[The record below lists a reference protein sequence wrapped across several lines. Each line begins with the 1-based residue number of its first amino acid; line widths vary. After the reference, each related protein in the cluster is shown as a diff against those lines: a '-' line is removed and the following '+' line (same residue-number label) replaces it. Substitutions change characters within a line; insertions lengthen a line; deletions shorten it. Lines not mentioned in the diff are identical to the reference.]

1 MLELKNIDKS
11 FKIRQD
17 KSQQVLKDLSVSFA
31 DSGLVTI
38 LGRSGGGKSTLL
50 NIIGGLT
57 AADCGVVIYNGQVVK
72 DLAEFRKSK
81 VGFVFQ
87 DYNLIPHLTAVDNI
101 IAGMADDV
109 DKRKQLA
116 NKLLDELAIADCA
129 EKRPTQLSGGQCQR
143 LAIARMLSKEV
154 AIVLADEAT
163 SSLDK
168 ASAQRIMAILKRI
181 SKQKLVIFVTHD
193 KALAYQYSD
202 RVIQLIDGQIK
213 SDEVLNS
220 NLAPTKIKS
229 NTKAMTYHKNIKYLP
244 FKNLIG
250 QLGTTLRNIAI
261 STLIFLSIALSIII
275 ESDFFKDYMY
285 EIYLVDGI
293 KTSDWAV
300 MTDTSNDSTVVAQLK
315 AKYQSLDNVEH
326 IAYQYNTPIRLA
338 GSDYIEGLNNGNP
351 KLSYCDIEALSRN
364 QYLKRALKTGRL
376 PTKPDEVVMTAKG
389 VIRLLNELD
398 IGGERLEDQFNTG
411 GLSADYILGLVKDRK
426 FFVAEYK
433 LPKIQIVGLLDD
445 NKLCEPIQTI
455 YFNSGFTDLFECK
468 PTGLYPVGL
477 KVYKRDLAR
486 QRHEALLAVAA
497 ENAKISIDDRHQRQ
511 VAIAYNK
518 IDSFF
523 EFSKM
528 LLRLICII
536 AILLFISAFY
546 TILLARKFEIQIYRS
561 LGYNKADIIK
571 IFTLELLYTS
581 IIALLLSAGILAI
594 IYNYLLWLSSCN

>member
-17 KSQQVLKDLSVSFA
+17 KSQQVLKDLSACFA
-31 DSGLVTI
+31 DTGLVTI

-50 NIIGGLT
+50 NIIGGLMLP
-57 AADCGVVIYNGQVVK
+57 DCGSVVYNGQVVK
-72 DLAEFRKSK
+72 DHDAFRKRK

-109 DKRKQLA
+109 DDRKKLA
-116 NKLLDELAIADCA
+116 IELLEKLDIADCA
-129 EKRPTQLSGGQCQR
+129 EKRPTQLSGGQRQR
-143 LAIARMLSKEV
+143 LAIARMLSKQV

-168 ASAQRIMAILKRI
+168 TTAQRIMAILKRI

-213 SDEVLNS
+213 SDQVINT
-220 NLAPTKIKS
+220 NLAPTKLES
-229 NTKAMTYHKNIKYLP
+229 NTKAITYHKNIKYLP

-250 QLGTTLRNIAI
+250 QFGTTLRNIAI
-261 STLIFLSIALSIII
+261 STLIFLSIALSIFM
-275 ESDFFKDYMY
+275 ESAVFKDYMH
-285 EIYLVDGI
+285 EIYLPDGI
-293 KTSDWAV
+293 KTSVCDVITAGP
-300 MTDTSNDSTVVAQLK
+300 DNNLVVKQLK
-315 AKYQSLDNVEH
+315 AQFQSLDNVEH
-326 IAYQYNTPIRLA
+326 IAYKYNTPIRLA
-338 GSDYIEGLNNGNP
+338 GSDYVEGLNSGNP
-351 KLSYCDIEALSRN
+351 KLSFCDIELLTGN
-364 QYLKRALKTGRL
+364 QYLMGALKTGRL
-376 PTKPDEVVMTAKG
+376 PAKPDEVVMTAKG
-389 VIRLLNELD
+389 VIKLLNELE

-411 GLSADYILGLVKDRK
+411 GLSADYIFGLVKDRK

-445 NKLCEPIQTI
+445 SKLSEPMQTI
-455 YFNSGFTDLFECK
+455 YFSSGFTDLFECK
-468 PTGLYPVGL
+468 REGLYQVGL
-477 KVYKRDLAR
+477 KIYKRDLAR
-486 QRHEALLAVAA
+486 QFHGTLLAVLS
-497 ENAKISIDDRHQRQ
+497 ENAKVSVNDRHQRQ
-511 VAIAYNK
+511 VEIAYNK

-528 LLRLICII
+528 LLLLICTV

-546 TILLARKFEIQIYRS
+546 TTLLARNFEIQIYRS
-561 LGYNKADIIK
+561 LGYGKVDIIK
-571 IFTLELLYTS
+571 IFVLELLYSS
-581 IIALLLSAGILAI
+581 IIALVLSAATLAI
-594 IYNYLLWLSSCN
+594 IYNYFV